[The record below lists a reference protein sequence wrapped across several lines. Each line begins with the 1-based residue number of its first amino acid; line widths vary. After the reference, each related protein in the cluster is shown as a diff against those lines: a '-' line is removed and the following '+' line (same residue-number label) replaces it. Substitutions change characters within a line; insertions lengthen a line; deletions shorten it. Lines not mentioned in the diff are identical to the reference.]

1 MVSKLKTIHVFLFL
15 SFLFSQTTIQLPTF
29 SSGSYNS
36 SGETAS
42 LSGTTG
48 QVFSGNT
55 SSNLVIVSSGLWGS
69 VSSMALGVDDLVP
82 LEFTLSKA
90 YPNPFN
96 PTVNIDF
103 TIPEATDISIQI
115 FDLMG
120 KAVFTHQQAF
130 SSPGNYNFK
139 WNGLTNSGTSI
150 ASGVYLVNINHK
162 SNLYQQK
169 ITFLK

>member
-1 MVSKLKTIHVFLFL
+1 MVSKVAFIYA
-15 SFLFSQTTIQLPTF
+15 FLFSNFLFAQTTLELPTY
-29 SSGSYNS
+29 SSGSYS
-36 SGETAS
+36 SSNESTS

-48 QVFSGNT
+48 QVFAGNI
-55 SSNLVIVSSGLWGS
+55 SSDLVMISSGLWGS
-69 VSSMALGVDDLVP
+69 VSSMVLEVDDLVP
-82 LEFTLSKA
+82 LEFSLSKA

-120 KAVFTHQQAF
+120 RVVFTHQQVF

-139 WNGLTNSGTSI
+139 WNGLTNSGTAI